1 MNFGN
6 QNLFGP
12 KMVRLRNKQV
22 TKYPLF
28 GGKESCKTA
37 LDRLQTQ
44 KSFSQKKCGSKTMPS
59 DSNTRKEPEP
69 VVVLSGY
76 PPAALVFLLLRD
88 IQPCLA
94 AMFYCHKNV

>member
-1 MNFGN
+1 
-6 QNLFGP
+6 
-12 KMVRLRNKQV
+12 
-22 TKYPLF
+22 
-28 GGKESCKTA
+28 
-37 LDRLQTQ
+37 
-44 KSFSQKKCGSKTMPS
+44 MPS

-94 AMFYCHKNV
+94 ACFIATKMYDKNVFFLK